1 MLTIIEMLINHNSV
15 CRESLFQALEQ
26 LDSEVFLKPTGGGEG
41 SVRDILVHIMNTEKF
56 WMAFLKETEYQM
68 NRQENFQDVYSIR
81 DAWSRVAAD
90 TEEFIKNLPEDQLYH
105 VRSINSGDQTISF
118 TVAKALLHIATHETH
133 HRGFLVGLI
142 RQLGLE
148 PLDVNML

>member
-1 MLTIIEMLINHNSV
+1 MLTIIEMLINHNLV

-26 LDSEVFLKPTGGGEG
+26 LDSEVFLKPTEAGEG

-68 NRQENFQDVYSIR
+68 NRQESFQDVYSIR

-118 TVAKALLHIATHETH
+118 TVAKALLHISTHETH
-133 HRGFLVGLI
+133 HRGFLAGLI

>member
-1 MLTIIEMLINHNSV
+1 MLTIIEMLINHNLV

-26 LDSEVFLKPTGGGEG
+26 LDSEVFLKPTETGEG

-118 TVAKALLHIATHETH
+118 TVAKALLHISTHETH
-133 HRGFLVGLI
+133 HRGFLAGLI

>member
-1 MLTIIEMLINHNSV
+1 MLTIIEMLINHNLV

-26 LDSEVFLKPTGGGEG
+26 LDSEVFLKPAGAGEG

-118 TVAKALLHIATHETH
+118 TVAKALLHISTHETH
-133 HRGFLVGLI
+133 HRGFLAGLI